1 MEVQNKPRVLFVCG
15 SNSCRSQMATGFLRA
30 LGGERVEVLSAGITA
45 SHVHPLALRV
55 MEEAGV
61 DISHQ
66 TSKSLSQLEPT
77 RFDLVIT
84 LCGVAREAC
93 FSPDTMKRE
102 ERKKLFGGVPVYL
115 HWGIPDPATAEGDE
129 QQRLAVFSQARD
141 EIRGRVEGLLE
152 HGYLDAFTLERGRL
166 QRFAD
171 MLVDGII
178 IHDEFR
184 NIFLVNRALLEMT
197 GRTREEIEGRDC
209 HEVFPHSGLC
219 GKSCLFQHGPSKGEA
234 RHVNEVRFT
243 TDEGVNRLLK
253 VTSEPMEIE
262 PGKQGVL
269 AVVRDLTEVKELQA
283 RLGEQRSFHGMVG
296 GSRLVQEVYDT
307 IKAVST
313 SDYAVL
319 ITGESG
325 TGKELVAAAI
335 HQESSRRDGP
345 FVPVNCGAL
354 PENILESELFGHV
367 RGAFTGAI
375 RDKKGRFELAHKGT
389 LFLDEIGELPRQVQ
403 VKLLRVLQEKNF
415 ERVGGERTIRVD
427 VRIVAATNQD
437 LQQMIRQGSF
447 REDLYYRLCV
457 VPIHLPTLHQRI
469 EDLPL
474 LVEALLARIRKESGK
489 NVSGISNGALDLLR
503 SHNWPGNIRELI
515 NALQYATIRCTDKV
529 IQVEHLPA
537 ELRIVHAGALATTL
551 QPATAQAMG
560 PDADRQ
566 PATALSAI
574 PDPTTRRRHK
584 LTREAV
590 KQALAEAG
598 GKKVKAAKLLG
609 VGRATLY
616 RFLDRETDLR

>member
-1 MEVQNKPRVLFVCG
+1 MMITDQITPRVLFVCG
-15 SNSCRSQMATGFLRA
+15 SNSCRSQIATGFLRS
-30 LGGERVEVLSAGITA
+30 LGGERVDVLSAGITA
-45 SHVHPLALRV
+45 SQVHPMARQV

-61 DISHQ
+61 DISGQ

-77 RFDLVIT
+77 QFDLVIT

-102 ERKKLFGGVPVYL
+102 ERKKLFGGVPTYL

-129 QQRLAVFSQARD
+129 EQLLAIFRQARD
-141 EIRGRVEGLLE
+141 EIRRRVEGLLE
-152 HGYLDAFTLERGRL
+152 HGYLDAFTLERTRL

-184 NIFLVNRALLEMT
+184 NLFLVNRALLEMT

-219 GKSCLFQHGPSKGEA
+219 GKLCLFQHGPSKGNA
-234 RHVNEVRFT
+234 RHQNEVRFT
-243 TDEGVNRLLK
+243 SDQGETRLLK

-262 PGKQGVL
+262 PGKQGGM
-269 AVVRDLTEVKELQA
+269 AVVQDLTEVKELRA

-296 GSRLVQEVYDT
+296 SSRVVQEVFET

-389 LFLDEIGELPRQVQ
+389 LFLDEVGELPRQVQ
-403 VKLLRVLQEKNF
+403 VKLLRVLQEKSF

-427 VRIVAATNQD
+427 VRIVAATNQN
-437 LQQMIRQGSF
+437 LQQMIRDGGF

-457 VPIHLPTLHQRI
+457 VPIHLPTLHERI
-469 EDLPL
+469 DDLPL
-474 LVEALLARIRKESGK
+474 LVESLLTRIRKESGK
-489 NVSGISNGALDLLR
+489 KVNGVSNGALDLLR
-503 SHNWPGNIRELI
+503 GHKWPGNIRELI
-515 NALQYATIRCTDKV
+515 NALQYASIRCTGRV
-529 IQVEHLPA
+529 IQEEHLPA
-537 ELRIVHAGALATTL
+537 ELRNASSGALATTPQSAAPL
-551 QPATAQAMG
+551 AIGPGAAAPSATAGSLA
-560 PDADRQ
+560 
-566 PATALSAI
+566 
-574 PDPTTRRRHK
+574 PTTRRRHK

-590 KQALAEAG
+590 QQALAEAG